1 MDVPSPAVTPF
12 KYVLIPA
19 DDAKTPSEVSFP
31 GGSDEEFRASI
42 QQYFRKLLLSQDQ
55 KNEMAKH
62 LMEKAKENDK
72 REGDKTNTNITSE
85 QQNGMIADYLEQ
97 TSFEIVPILMP
108 GRENKFIGTS
118 LYIDDSGRFKDL
130 ALNSRASKIAQRD
143 IRGDAFL
150 LRNHDD
156 PALDEWSRVDCTLNN
171 YEDLYIN
178 PPKTQYDASNRAQ
191 MASAALAR
199 ESDTKRISEED
210 VEKAKKAK
218 EDGNVFFAAGDLK
231 AAVQAYSDCI
241 ELTEG
246 RRDLLPNEME
256 ATNLRLSALLNRSL
270 CLHRLGKNDEAAK
283 DARTAIHLDNN
294 NVKAYH
300 RLTVALCGSRDYD
313 AATEALHDYERL
325 GGETSDTASI
335 RQAIVEGRKQLNQ
348 EQKKKYSKLF
358 A

>member
-1 MDVPSPAVTPF
+1 MEVPNPAVTPF

-19 DDAKTPSEVSFP
+19 DDGKAPSEMSFP
-31 GGSDEEFRASI
+31 GGSDEEFRVSI
-42 QQYFRKLLLSQDQ
+42 QQYFRRLLLSQDQ

-62 LMEKAKENDK
+62 LIEKAKENDK
-72 REGDKTNTNITSE
+72 REGDKAKTTITSE
-85 QQNGMIADYLEQ
+85 QQNEMIADYLEQ

-150 LRNHDD
+150 LCNHDD
-156 PALDEWSRVDCTLNN
+156 PALDEWSRVDCTLAN
-171 YEDLYIN
+171 YEELYTN

-191 MASAALAR
+191 MASAALLR

-210 VEKAKKAK
+210 VNKAKKAK
-218 EDGNVFFAAGDLK
+218 EDGNGLFAAGEIK
-231 AAVQAYSDCI
+231 AAVQAYNECI

-246 RRDLLPNEME
+246 RRDLLPNEAE
-256 ATNLRLSALLNRSL
+256 VTALLLSALLNRSL
-270 CLHRLGKNDEAAK
+270 CLHRLGKNDDAAK
-283 DARTAIHLDNN
+283 DARRAIQLDNN
-294 NVKAYH
+294 NVKAHH

-325 GGETSDTASI
+325 AGETSETATI
-335 RQAIVEGRKQLNQ
+335 RRSIVEGRKELIQ
-348 EQKKKYSKLF
+348 EEKKKYSKLF